1 MKIKNVKMRRIS
13 KCTVAVANTVI
24 ERTPPMQEIEVR
36 SPVGRTKVVKTGS
49 DSSTAKR
56 SARGVSVTGPPL

>member
-13 KCTVAVANTVI
+13 KCTVAVAHAVI

-36 SPVGRTKVVKTGS
+36 SPVETDQSR
-49 DSSTAKR
+49 
-56 SARGVSVTGPPL
+56 